1 MSGSQGKEPP
11 RLLKYSETLDV
22 STGESMMPVDN
33 SPLDRDL
40 RTGVCYASTLPDSG
54 ENTTIVLDIDFFL
67 LPDIAR
73 SDFLTSI
80 GLCRN
85 IFESA

>member
-11 RLLKYSETLDV
+11 RLLKYSELLDV

-40 RTGVCYASTLPDSG
+40 RTGACYTSTLPDSG
-54 ENTTIVLDIDFFL
+54 ENTTIVLDIDFFPSL
-67 LPDIAR
+67 ILHKYR
-73 SDFLTSI
+73 FM
-80 GLCRN
+80 
-85 IFESA
+85 